1 MITLN
6 DIITRHPTI
15 VDLIEYIKP
24 FPVGEYLPG
33 EREVAEAVGWNRATI
48 REHMRSIECFGHVV
62 IKQGKPTKYVK
73 GF

>member
-15 VDLIEYIKP
+15 VDLIEYIKT

-48 REHMRSIECFGHVV
+48 REHAIYRVLWPCSNKARETDKVR
-62 IKQGKPTKYVK
+62 
-73 GF
+73 